1 MSIKNLSEAITKA
14 KNISLDKFI
23 YAIGI
28 RHIGQENAKTLANF
42 FISIKKFSSMFDHD
56 ERLHILENL
65 DDLDGIGETQ
75 IKSLENF
82 FSNTKNVSIIKNLA
96 NSLKIRD
103 FKGNQNKGFF
113 SNKKSNVYRRI

>member
-1 MSIKNLSEAITKA
+1 MRAGGICRLKNLSEAITKA

-82 FSNTKNVSIIKNLA
+82 FSNTKNVSIIK
-96 NSLKIRD
+96 I
-103 FKGNQNKGFF
+103 
-113 SNKKSNVYRRI
+113 